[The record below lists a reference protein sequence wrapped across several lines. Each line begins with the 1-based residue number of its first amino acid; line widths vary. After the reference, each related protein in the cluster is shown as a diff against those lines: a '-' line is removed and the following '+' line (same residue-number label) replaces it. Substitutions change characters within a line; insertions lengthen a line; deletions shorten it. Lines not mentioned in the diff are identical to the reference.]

1 MYGSARNLRFTDWS
15 DYMRLPIVLIALSA
29 GMGLAVEERNT
40 VQKSFTLSGPG
51 AKLIVDTIDGHIRVT
66 GSSGAGVEVTVNE
79 FWRGDNADKLR
90 EAHREI
96 RLDMT
101 QEGNTIKLY
110 VDGPF
115 RCGRNCSGWNGDR
128 GYSARFDFDVKVP
141 VETTLD
147 LHTVNG
153 GRVEVENVEGDF
165 SVRNVNGSISMKGLA
180 GSGAAHTVNG
190 GVALAFKRNPKEGC
204 SLKTVNG
211 AIDAAFQ
218 PGLSADFRVKT
229 FNGEAWTDFESQS
242 LPAAAVDAERRGTRY
257 VYKRDREAR
266 LRVGAGGPEHS
277 FETLN
282 GSIHILNKGL

>member
-1 MYGSARNLRFTDWS
+1 
-15 DYMRLPIVLIALSA
+15 VLIAISA
-29 GMGLAVEERNT
+29 GICLAVEERNT
-40 VQKSFTLSGPG
+40 VQKSFAVSGQG
-51 AKLIVDTIDGHIRVT
+51 AKLIVDTVDGSIRVT
-66 GSSGAGVEVTVNE
+66 GYSGTKVDVTVNE
-79 FWRGDNADKLR
+79 LWRGDNSDKLQ
-90 EAHREI
+90 EAHKEI

-101 QEGNTIKLY
+101 QEGNTIRLY

-115 RCGRNCSGWNGDR
+115 RCRGNCGGWNGDR

-141 VETTLD
+141 VEAILD

-190 GVALAFKRNPKEGC
+190 GVALAFKRNPKEAC

-218 PGLSADFRVKT
+218 PGLSADLRVKT
-229 FNGEAWTDFESQS
+229 FNGEAWTDFDAQS
-242 LPAAAVDAERRGTRY
+242 LPSAAANAERRGTRY
-257 VYKRDREAR
+257 VYKRDRESR
-266 LRVGAGGPEHS
+266 LRVGSGGPEHS